1 MCLKSIVHHNKR
13 KGPWRPKSSVVF
25 PSYLRCSCARVLRD
39 EMFGQALKVELGSIT
54 ERTFLC
60 CVVWISYHS

>member
-1 MCLKSIVHHNKR
+1 MYLKSIVHDNKR

-25 PSYLRCSCARVLRD
+25 RCSCARVLQD
-39 EMFGQALKVELGSIT
+39 EILGQALKVELGSIT
-54 ERTFLC
+54 ERTFVC

>member
-1 MCLKSIVHHNKR
+1 MTIKGRVHGDQR
-13 KGPWRPKSSVVF
+13 VQQCF
-25 PSYLRCSCARVLRD
+25 PVTFAVRVLQD
-39 EMFGQALKVELGSIT
+39 EMFGQALKVELGSVT